1 MKKLIVLAS
10 ASVAA
15 FCATAANVW
24 YVDDDNYGKEGL
36 DGTSKEKAYGT
47 IQDAI
52 DAATTEK
59 ATRSRFIPARTTRG
73 AQIL

>member
-15 FCATAANVW
+15 LCAAAANIW

-36 DGTSKEKAYGT
+36 DGTTKEKAYGT

-52 DAATTEK
+52 DAAMAGDTIK
-59 ATRSRFIPARTTRG
+59 VYPDRKSVV
-73 AQIL
+73 